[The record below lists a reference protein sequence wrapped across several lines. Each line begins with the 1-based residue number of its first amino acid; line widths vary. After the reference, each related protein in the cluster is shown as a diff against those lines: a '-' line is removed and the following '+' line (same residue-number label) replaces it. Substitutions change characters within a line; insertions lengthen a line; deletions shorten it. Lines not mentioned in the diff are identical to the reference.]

1 MTTARRVL
9 LAVFGMVVTITAV
22 GEHLSRRLIERRYHQ
37 VLETHQQ
44 LERQVGGVLTTHKQ
58 LTNDLTAQRQRTQ
71 ALTNAVAEKN
81 AELDN
86 TIGRLAEES
95 QTVRELQQQIKV
107 QEQQMAQ
114 LQGELADAL
123 HLAQAAPAAGTSS
136 AAVELERIM
145 VSNEASPAL
154 QGRVI
159 SVHPEWNFV
168 VIDLGWD
175 AVKIGDTV
183 SIVRNDAL
191 LAKAKV
197 ERVQEGIAAA
207 AIMPEWDA
215 KTVQI
220 NDHVK
225 LL

>member
-1 MTTARRVL
+1 MTTARRAL
-9 LAVFGMVVTITAV
+9 LAVLGIVVTMTAV
-22 GEHLSRRLIERRYHQ
+22 GEHLGRRLIERRYRQ
-37 VLETHQQ
+37 ALEGRQQ
-44 LERQVGGVLTTHKQ
+44 LERQVSGVLTTHKQ
-58 LTNDLTAQRQRTQ
+58 LTDDLAAQRQRTQ
-71 ALTNAVAEKN
+71 ALTNTVDEKS
-81 AELDN
+81 AELDKS
-86 TIGRLAEES
+86 IGRLAEEA
-95 QTVRELQQQIKV
+95 QTIRGLQQRIKV

-123 HLAQAAPAAGTSS
+123 HLAQVAPGATSS

-145 VSNEASPAL
+145 VSSDTSPAL
-154 QGRVI
+154 RGRVI
-159 SVHPEWNFV
+159 SVHPEWDFV

-183 SIVRNDAL
+183 TIMRNEEF

-197 ERVQEGIAAA
+197 ERVQEGVSAA

-215 KTVQI
+215 ENVRV
-220 NDHVK
+220 NDRVK

>member
-1 MTTARRVL
+1 MTTARRTL
-9 LAVFGMVVTITAV
+9 LAVFGIVVTITAV
-22 GEHLSRRLIERRYHQ
+22 GEHLSRRLIERRYRQ
-37 VLETHQQ
+37 ALEGRQQ
-44 LERQVGGVLTTHKQ
+44 LERQVSSVLTTHQQ
-58 LTNDLTAQRQRTQ
+58 LTNDLAAERQRTH
-71 ALTNAVAEKN
+71 ALTDDVAEKS
-81 AELDN
+81 AELDH
-86 TIGRLAEES
+86 TIGRLAEEA
-95 QTVRELQQQIKV
+95 QTIRGLQQQITV

-123 HLAQAAPAAGTSS
+123 HLAQAAPAASSS

-145 VSNEASPAL
+145 VSSETSPTL

-215 KTVQI
+215 EKVQI
-220 NDHVK
+220 NDRVK

>member
-9 LAVFGMVVTITAV
+9 LAVLGMVVTITAV
-22 GEHLSRRLIERRYHQ
+22 GEHLGRRLIERRYRQ

-44 LERQVGGVLTTHKQ
+44 LERQVGGVLSTHKQ
-58 LTNDLTAQRQRTQ
+58 LTNDLTAERQRTQ
-71 ALTNAVAEKN
+71 TLTNAVAEKN
-81 AELDN
+81 AELDK
-86 TIGRLAEES
+86 TIGRLAEEA
-95 QTVRELQQQIKV
+95 QTVRGLQQQIKV

-123 HLAQAAPAAGTSS
+123 HLAQVAPAAGTS

-183 SIVRNDAL
+183 SIMRNDEL

-197 ERVQEGIAAA
+197 ERVQEGISAA
-207 AIMPEWDA
+207 AIMPEWDTE
-215 KTVQI
+215 KVQV
-220 NDHVK
+220 NDRVK

>member
-1 MTTARRVL
+1 VTTRRRVL
-9 LAVFGMVVTITAV
+9 LAVLGVAVAVTAIIEDLNRRMIQHRYRQAV
-22 GEHLSRRLIERRYHQ
+22 EGREH
-37 VLETHQQ
+37 
-44 LERQVGGVLTTHKQ
+44 LERQFSGILSTHQQ
-58 LTNDLTAQRQRTQ
+58 LTNDLAAERQRTQ
-71 ALTNAVAEKN
+71 ALSEAIAAKS
-81 AELDN
+81 AELEHAV
-86 TIGRLAEES
+86 GRRTEEAKMI
-95 QTVRELQQQIKV
+95 RELQQRIRI

-114 LQGELADAL
+114 LQAELADAL
-123 HLAQAAPAAGTSS
+123 QMAQAASSATPS

-145 VSNEASPAL
+145 VSSDAASTL

-183 SIVRNDAL
+183 TIIRNEAL
-191 LAKAKV
+191 MAKAKV
-197 ERVQEGIAAA
+197 ERVQEGVSAA

-215 KTVQI
+215 EKIRV
-220 NDHVK
+220 NDRVR

>member
-1 MTTARRVL
+1 MTTGRRAL
-9 LAVFGMVVTITAV
+9 LAVLGIVVTMTAV
-22 GEHLSRRLIERRYHQ
+22 GEHLSRRLIERRYRQ
-37 VLETHQQ
+37 ALEGRQQ

-58 LTNDLTAQRQRTQ
+58 LTNDLVAERQRTQ
-71 ALTNAVAEKN
+71 ALTNTVAEKS
-81 AELDN
+81 AELDK
-86 TIGRLAEES
+86 TIGRLAEEA

-123 HLAQAAPAAGTSS
+123 HLAQAAPAASSS

-145 VSNEASPAL
+145 VSGEASPAL

-159 SVHPEWNFV
+159 SVHPEWDFV

-183 SIVRNDAL
+183 NIMRNDEL

-197 ERVQEGIAAA
+197 ERVQEGISAA

-215 KTVQI
+215 KIVQV
-220 NDHVK
+220 NDRVK